1 MKHDEMIIDAVSKT
15 QHRGD
20 EYGNYDNMFR
30 RAAII
35 ASTMLQ
41 KKVTEQEVS
50 IFMMAVKLSRLAHD
64 PTHEDSWVDLINY
77 TAFAG
82 EYGTASGG
90 ADNFRNVSLP
100 KVGGALAK
108 GGKGGSGG
116 NRDSED
122 IQSTNLNADQQSDL
136 SLK

>member
-1 MKHDEMIIDAVSKT
+1 MKHDDMMVDAVSKT
-15 QHRGD
+15 QHRGE

-35 ASTMLQ
+35 ASTLLQ
-41 KKVTEQEVS
+41 RKVTEQEVS

-82 EYGTASGG
+82 EYGTASSG

-100 KVGGALAK
+100 KVGGALAE
-108 GGKGGSGG
+108 GGKGSSGG
-116 NRDSED
+116 DRNAEN
-122 IQSTNLNADQQSDL
+122 IQPTAADADQQSDL

>member
-122 IQSTNLNADQQSDL
+122 IQSNNLNADQQSDL